1 MNLEPYGVEKH
12 PSPQGIPL
20 HQLLNKDT
28 LLPII
33 KQYGNHL
40 NTPSLAVAGSLF
52 LKRYAV
58 LVAASSLDYY
68 GLQKKKMDW
77 WSTARLDVTS
87 YKLLIEENPTA
98 LFDDCWKNRIFA
110 QHLTPMITIISEE
123 CKISLKILWENIAV
137 RLLATL
143 RKNEESYTLNELN
156 EHFNELTCAETSW
169 LGMEQNPLQTYL
181 QRKETWSEVP
191 VRKTCCRYYQ
201 VNTKADIPYCKNC
214 PLRT

>member
-12 PSPQGIPL
+12 PSPQGVPL

-33 KQYGNHL
+33 KQYGNYL
-40 NTPSLAVAGSLF
+40 NTSSLPVAGSLF

-68 GLQKKKMDW
+68 GLQKKRIDW
-77 WSTARLDVTS
+77 WSTARFDVTS
-87 YKLLIEENPTA
+87 FKLLIEENSTE
-98 LFDDCWKNRIFA
+98 LFEDCWKKRLFA
-110 QHLTPMITIISEE
+110 QNLTPMITIISKE
-123 CKISLKILWENIAV
+123 CRISSKILWENIAV

-143 RKNEESYTLNELN
+143 RKNEDEYSLNELN
-156 EHFNELTCAETSW
+156 ELFNELTCAETNW
-169 LGMEQNPLQTYL
+169 LGMKQNPLQTFL
-181 QRKETWSEVP
+181 QRKETWSEVT

-214 PLRT
+214 PLRK

>member
-77 WSTARLDVTS
+77 WSTARFDVTS

-98 LFDDCWKNRIFA
+98 LFNDCWKNRIFA

-169 LGMEQNPLQTYL
+169 IGMEQNPLQTFL

-214 PLRT
+214 PLRK

>member
-20 HQLLNKDT
+20 HQLLNQDT

-156 EHFNELTCAETSW
+156 ELFNELTCAETSW
-169 LGMEQNPLQTYL
+169 IGMEQNPLQTFL